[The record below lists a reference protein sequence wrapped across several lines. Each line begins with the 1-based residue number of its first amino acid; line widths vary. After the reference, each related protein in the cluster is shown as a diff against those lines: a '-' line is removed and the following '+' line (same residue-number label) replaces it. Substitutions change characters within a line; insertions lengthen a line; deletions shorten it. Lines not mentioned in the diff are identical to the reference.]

1 MQTTDHTTDQVLLAN
16 FVNGDERAF
25 EKLVKKYKSRIYQT
39 VMYIVRDSEVT
50 KDIVQDVFLKALNE
64 IRAGRYV
71 DQSCFGAW
79 IGRIAHNMAIDHIRR
94 ADKMQ
99 MVRNEDD
106 EYDIFDTIKVLDKN
120 REDDIINEQI
130 RKDLKKLV
138 NSLPEAQREIIFLR
152 HYAGLKFHE
161 IAEEIDIN
169 LNTALGRMRYAL
181 KNLRKMIDDNGVV
194 LAS

>member
-1 MQTTDHTTDQVLLAN
+1 MQIENQNTDNHLLNN
-16 FVNGDERAF
+16 FVNGCERSF
-25 EKLVKKYKSRIYQT
+25 EALVKRYKSRIHQN
-39 VMYIVRDSEVT
+39 VMFIVRDAEIS

-71 DQSCFGAW
+71 EQSSFGGW

-94 ADKMQ
+94 LEKMP

-130 RKDLKKLV
+130 KRDLKKLV
-138 NSLPEAQREIIFLR
+138 NALPESQREIIFLR
-152 HYAGLKFHE
+152 HYAGLRFNE
-161 IAEEIDIN
+161 IAEEIDVNI
-169 LNTALGRMRYAL
+169 NTALGRMRYAL
-181 KNLRKMIDDNGVV
+181 KNLRKMIDDNGVT

>member
-79 IGRIAHNMAIDHIRR
+79 MGRIAHNMAIDHIRR

-106 EYDIFDTIKVLDKN
+106 EYDILSTS
-120 REDDIINEQI
+120 R
-130 RKDLKKLV
+130 
-138 NSLPEAQREIIFLR
+138 
-152 HYAGLKFHE
+152 
-161 IAEEIDIN
+161 
-169 LNTALGRMRYAL
+169 
-181 KNLRKMIDDNGVV
+181 
-194 LAS
+194 

>member
-1 MQTTDHTTDQVLLAN
+1 MHLENINDQLLITN
-16 FVNGDERAF
+16 YINGDERAF
-25 EKLVKKYKSRIYQT
+25 EKLVKKYKTRIYQS
-39 VMYIVRDSEVT
+39 VVYIVRDTEIS

-79 IGRIAHNMAIDHIRR
+79 LSRIAHNMAIDHIRR
-94 ADKMQ
+94 SEKMQ
-99 MVRNEDD
+99 FVRNEDD
-106 EYDIFDTIKVLDKN
+106 EYDIFDTLKVLDKN

-130 RKDLKKLV
+130 SRDLKKLV
-138 NSLPEAQREIIFLR
+138 NSLPESQREIIFLR
-152 HYAGLKFHE
+152 HYAGLKFNE
-161 IAEEIDIN
+161 IAEEIDVN

-181 KNLRKMIDDNGVV
+181 KNLRKMIDDNGIV